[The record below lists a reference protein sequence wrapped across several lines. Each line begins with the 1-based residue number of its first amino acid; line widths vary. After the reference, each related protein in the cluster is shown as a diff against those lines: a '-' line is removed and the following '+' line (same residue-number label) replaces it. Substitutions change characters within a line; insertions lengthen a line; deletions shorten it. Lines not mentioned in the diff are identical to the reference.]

1 MADLHGSNSTGT
13 TETSPADNTG
23 IHYQRVLDVIPD
35 ALKNASPTRLKT
47 LETLQP
53 QIPEWYGSARETDR
67 HYLKQLIDERW
78 RLQGVLDK
86 TLGRLQHDIDAFA
99 EPLLDALLQ
108 SNFNTTAKANELSV
122 ELEVPSKIA
131 FVIDNGATRVRKSTL
146 LEAALHNFEA
156 SETAEDA
163 WRSGSSVYRKDPHGR
178 LAQVPEIP
186 VSRFASLCRD
196 LDIGGQYQKHIK
208 SILLPDTS
216 KAQQTLQRDSIA
228 SEKAAFHL
236 ASLIARLKGDI
247 SAHAYDK
254 LRDIQE
260 SRADISLYDQPLRCH
275 RLSLMGF
282 RLTGIVLFSA
292 VSEPS
297 KVKRAVEA
305 LTPDNLKF
313 WLDWSRRIPVLPGH
327 EYEQYKLLQA
337 FFANGPQGVAN
348 QMLRN
353 EDIYQQSRLSG
364 PVIAYVPDDPD
375 HPLKEYP
382 SLIAFMKTLIGQLR
396 DTEYQA
402 FFSRFVAHRD
412 KGHFFARVNERLT
425 MFTWHQRE
433 PLDMGPWW
441 RETAVESPNAE
452 PITNLITGDLWLTLF
467 FELRDKAIADARH
480 IAVPTDDEDAT
491 ARFKRLT
498 SYLSIGW
505 NIFNFTA
512 MLIPG
517 LGEAMLAIMVAQM
530 LAELGEGV
538 EDWSKGDREQASRYI
553 NGVLINFAQL
563 ALMGAGHV
571 LPTATPVPISVSP
584 FVEGLKPV
592 EFNGQERL
600 WNPDLR
606 PYERPITLPGDAPV
620 SELGF
625 FRHQDQELLRLD
637 DTYYGVMQD
646 PDTGQYRLQHPTRP
660 DAYQPPLEHNGSGSW
675 KTELDQPLEW
685 DKRRLLRR
693 LGASVDNFSE
703 DTLEQV
709 SVVSGVHEDVLR
721 RLHVEHEMPPASL
734 IDTIKRFT
742 AHADAEACA
751 ERVLSNRIDAE
762 WADFV
767 PRFMTQ
773 WWGWPE
779 GKAIEVFNGPDLSGP
794 SIKEGFGSARPEHT
808 LQMTRAE
815 LVAGQLPE
823 RVVAFLDEH
832 ELHEVLGEW
841 LGGDREAR
849 VQAIRELLGAMAGK
863 SRKRLFDSLY
873 SRREYSTDPR
883 VQQLK
888 SVYPDLSTSMAEEVL
903 RHAKPADLQHLSEKQ
918 RASLNL
924 AQWVRQGQQQERL
937 ARAYEGLYLEKLYN
951 ADTTRLILHSLESLP
966 GWPKDLLLE
975 IREFGSQGRLSDS
988 IGPADAPI
996 RKVLIIGDDGQFQTR
1011 DELDQHLHGE
1021 DTLYAAVL
1029 HALPDAQR
1037 TALGFDIHEAERL
1050 ENLIKAHPLARDRF
1064 APVLLDNPVLK
1075 PSYDPAVMRLRGGM
1089 QGYAQQ
1095 VPHGLGLRRRARS
1108 LYPGFTQAQVEA
1120 LLTGFTHDGGSVHA
1134 GLGALEAE
1142 FNQLNRALQRWLNSP
1157 TDAFRLSARGTA
1169 QWQSRNQLY
1178 KAIKQCWRRTGPA
1191 GAEAPGVMLPQ
1202 ALLLD
1207 DVPMMGRHLATLP
1220 KLEANFDHVTVLSL
1234 ANGELDSGHESFL
1247 APFRRLRQLN
1257 LQGNRLTTF
1266 PSVLSEMRHLTDLY
1280 LPDNRIE
1287 LDVLAVHRLKNMTRL
1302 RSLDLSG
1309 NPLKLAP
1316 DVSRMPGLQT
1326 LQLSETGLDGWPV
1339 GLFAQP
1345 RPHNIYLDLRNNPIT
1360 RIPDVAPGS
1369 FRAELL
1375 ARTVINRELRWL
1387 SPQNLDTLRLYIESV
1402 GMDPERPYPP
1412 RGTLDSADWIEGLT
1426 ESQWMSRQ
1434 QIWFEVEDE
1443 FDSLAFFNEIRKLT
1457 QSADFTAGGNY
1468 RADLTA
1474 KVWRMLE
1481 AMAEDSKLRVR
1492 LFNEAA
1498 APTQCVDGG
1507 TQLFNAM
1514 GVQVL
1519 IHEAY
1524 ALGRVDLIEAQLLE
1538 LAVGKSRLDELGAI
1552 ARKRVAARLSEGER
1566 FRRVDELG
1574 NVTGTID
1581 EVEVHLAYMT
1591 DLAER
1596 LDLPWQA
1603 RGMQFRKIAGVSRQ
1617 MIDAAFERIVAL
1629 EEGDL
1634 LVDRLLD
1641 QPVWMTWLESAHTEE
1656 LHGLKREMDATIE
1669 LQDAL
1674 QRRLEEAALAPQ
1686 ARADLE
1692 AEIEALC
1699 RELGKSADDYANGR
1713 LMSDDEYVQALSDID
1728 QRFKQR
1734 VQALTR
1740 QAMERVRLPRLER
1753 PFRQ

>member
-1 MADLHGSNSTGT
+1 MSDLQGSNSMS
-13 TETSPADNTG
+13 TSESLQPDNNG
-23 IHYQRVLDVIPD
+23 VHYARVLGAIPE
-35 ALKNASPTRLKT
+35 AIKNASVSRLNS
-47 LETLQP
+47 LQGLNP
-53 QIPEWYGSARETDR
+53 VVPDWYNRARPVDR
-67 HYLKQLIDERW
+67 QRLKQLIEERW
-78 RLQGVLDK
+78 HWQGVLDK
-86 TLGRLQHDIDAFA
+86 TLGNLQQDIKVFA
-99 EPLLDALLQ
+99 EPRVESLLR
-108 SNFNTTAKANELSV
+108 SNFNTRAKANELTV
-122 ELEVPSKIA
+122 QLEVPSKIA
-131 FVIDNGATRVRKSTL
+131 LVIDTGATRIRQSTL

-156 SETAEDA
+156 SETVEGA
-163 WRSGSSVYRKDPHGR
+163 WRNGSGIYRKEPRRGLVHI
-178 LAQVPEIP
+178 PEISLP
-186 VSRFASLCRD
+186 KFASLCRS
-196 LDIGGQYQKHIK
+196 LNIGEHYQQHLK
-208 SILLPDTS
+208 SILFPPS
-216 KAQQTLQRDSIA
+216 EQAQRALQQDSIA
-228 SEKAAFHL
+228 SDKAAFHV
-236 ASLIARLKGDI
+236 AALIARLKGDI
-247 SAHAYDK
+247 SDQAYNSLGGIRED
-254 LRDIQE
+254 RGDIK
-260 SRADISLYDQPLRCH
+260 LYDQPLHCH
-275 RLSLMGF
+275 RLTLMGF
-282 RLTGIVLFSA
+282 KLTGIVLFSA
-292 VSEPS
+292 VGEPS
-297 KVKRAVEA
+297 TIKQTIEA
-305 LTPDNLKF
+305 LTPATLKF
-313 WLDWSRRIPVLPGH
+313 WIDLSHHVPYLPGQKH
-327 EYEQYKLLQA
+327 EQYKLLQA
-337 FFANGPQGVAN
+337 FFANGPQGVIEEG
-348 QMLRN
+348 LRRD
-353 EDIYQQSRLSG
+353 DIYQQSRLSG
-364 PVIAYVPDDPD
+364 PLIAYVPEDPE

-382 SLIAFMKTLIGQLR
+382 SLTAFMTELIGQLR
-396 DTEYQA
+396 GTDYQA
-402 FFSRFVAHRD
+402 FFSRFLAQQD
-412 KGHFFARVNERLT
+412 KGLFLARVKERLT
-425 MFTWHQRE
+425 TFTLQQRE

-441 RETAVESPNAE
+441 RETAIENPNAE
-452 PITNLITGDLWLTLF
+452 PITNLITDNLWQVLF
-467 FELRDKAIADARH
+467 IERRHKIMADARL

-571 LPTATPVPISVSP
+571 LPTATPVPVSVSP

-606 PYERPITLPGDAPV
+606 PYERPITLPEDAPV

-721 RLHVEHEMPPASL
+721 RLHVEHETPPASL

-751 ERVLSNRIDAE
+751 ERVLGNRIDAE

-767 PRFMTQ
+767 PRFMTE
-773 WWGWPE
+773 WRGWPE

-832 ELHEVLGEW
+832 ELHEVLGGW
-841 LGGDREAR
+841 LSGDRQAR
-849 VQAIRELLGAMAGK
+849 IQAVRELFGRQAGK
-863 SRKRLFDSLY
+863 FRKKLFDSLY

-888 SVYPDLSTSMAEEVL
+888 SVYPDLSTSMAEELL
-903 RHAKPADLQHLSEKQ
+903 RHAEPADLQHLSEKQ

-924 AQWVRQGQQQERL
+924 AQRVWQGQQQERL

-996 RKVLIIGDDGQFQTR
+996 RKVLIIGDDGQFETR

-1120 LLTGFTHDGGSVHA
+1120 LLTGFTRDGGSVHA

-1157 TDAFRLSARGTA
+1157 TDAFRLSAQGTA

-1191 GAEAPGVMLPQ
+1191 GAEAPGVVLPQ
-1202 ALLLD
+1202 ALLLN

-1247 APFRRLRQLN
+1247 APFRRVRQIN
-1257 LQGNRLTTF
+1257 LHGNRLTTF
-1266 PSVLSEMRHLTDLY
+1266 PSVLGEMRHLTDLY

-1287 LDVLAVHRLKNMTRL
+1287 LDVLAVDRLKKMTRL

-1316 DVSRMPGLQT
+1316 DVSQMPGLQT

-1345 RPHNIYLDLRNNPIT
+1345 RPHNIYLDLRSNPIT
-1360 RIPDVAPGS
+1360 RVPDVAPGS

-1375 ARTVINRELRWL
+1375 ARTVISREPRWL
-1387 SPQNLDTLRLYIESV
+1387 SPQSLDILRLYIESV

-1412 RGTLDSADWIEGLT
+1412 RGTLDSVEWIQGLT
-1426 ESQWMSRQ
+1426 ESQWLARQ
-1434 QIWFEVEDE
+1434 DIWFKVEDE

-1457 QSADFTAGGNY
+1457 QSADFTAGGDY
-1468 RADLTA
+1468 RTDLTA

-1524 ALGRVDLIEAQLLE
+1524 ALGPVDLIEAQLLE
-1538 LAVGKSRLDELGAI
+1538 LALGKSRLDELGAI
-1552 ARKRVAARLSEGER
+1552 ARQRVAARLSEGER

-1699 RELGKSADDYANGR
+1699 RELGKSEDDYANGR